1 MVPHSARLPS
11 NAPKPDPGSCC
22 IDWSR
27 VQQGVNLPSCG
38 YSFTANAGDAEVYG
52 FEIELLYA
60 PKFVKGLKLGVNGS
74 FNHAEITKT
83 TAPFAQV
90 GQTLEDVP
98 ERTATV
104 SVDYDTPIVNEW
116 SGFAHVDYDFTGHS
130 HGAFQTDLP
139 SYENKAYGVVNAQ
152 LGVDTDTWKI
162 YLFAKNL
169 FNDHTIY
176 QQPTVASVTEGYTV
190 RPLTIGIS
198 AREDF

>member
-1 MVPHSARLPS
+1 
-11 NAPKPDPGSCC
+11 
-22 IDWSR
+22 
-27 VQQGVNLPSCG
+27 
-38 YSFTANAGDAEVYG
+38 VYG
-52 FEIELLYA
+52 FEFELLYA
-60 PKFVKGLKLGVNGS
+60 PKFVSGLKLGVNGS

-98 ERTATV
+98 ERTAIV

-116 SGFAHVDYDFTGHS
+116 TGFAHVDYDFIGHS
-130 HGAFQTDLP
+130 HGAFQTYLP
-139 SYENKAYGVVNAQ
+139 QYENRAYGVVNAQ

-169 FNDHTIY
+169 LNDHTIY

>member
-1 MVPHSARLPS
+1 
-11 NAPKPDPGSCC
+11 
-22 IDWSR
+22 

-52 FEIELLYA
+52 GEIELRYA
-60 PKFVKGLKLGVNGS
+60 PQFVKGLKLAVAAS
-74 FNHAEITKT
+74 FNHAKITKT

-90 GQTLEDVP
+90 GQSLEDVP

-104 SVDYDTPIVNEW
+104 SVDYDTPIVDEW
-116 SGFAHVDYDFTGHS
+116 TGFAHLDYEFTGHS
-130 HGAFQTDLP
+130 HGAFQTYLP
-139 SYENKAYGVVNAQ
+139 SYENKAYGVVNAE
-152 LGVDTDTWKI
+152 LGVDIDTFEI

-169 FNDHTIY
+169 LNDQTIY

-198 AREDF
+198 AKETF